1 MSKITNDEL
10 LRVRL
15 ARWEG
20 WKQLARQLPN
30 HHILS
35 VELVRTR
42 NDETA
47 AVFTVVRHHH
57 PVQFLVR
64 GDSRGRLKAE
74 QLGSGCDDGHGH
86 GHGHGYGHEGGHGTG
101 GSGPDVRHAVEAAH
115 ALSAAAP
122 IAAAAASQEPVDPNA
137 IPLGQ
142 PPEKEPPPPGILA
155 LGGVLLGSAFDVG
168 EQLPGGSAPT

>member
-1 MSKITNDEL
+1 MSKITKDEL
-10 LRVRL
+10 LKVRL

-20 WKQLARQLPN
+20 WKQLAKELPN
-30 HHILS
+30 HHVLS

-64 GDSRGRLKAE
+64 ADSRGRLKP
-74 QLGSGCDDGHGH
+74 QQIDDGCDDHGHHGH
-86 GHGHGYGHEGGHGTG
+86 GHEGKGGYGTH
-101 GSGPDVRHAVEAAH
+101 HAPGAQTAEAAH

-122 IAAAAASQEPVDPNA
+122 IAAAAAEDPVDPNVIA
-137 IPLGQ
+137 LGQ

-155 LGGVLLGSAFDVG
+155 LGGVLLSSAFDVG
-168 EQLPGGSAPT
+168 EQLPGSSTPK